1 MTLAPGTFGMLVDA
15 AWRVTLILSA
25 AWLLAA
31 VLRRQAAAVRHAVW
45 ALALLAA
52 LAVPAVGGLVPE
64 WRLPILPSDAVIDGP
79 APASA
84 PSDPLAQA
92 PSLNERARPGDHAAV
107 APSAP
112 APQASGAAARLSPG
126 TARQAIDWL
135 GLIWVTV
142 AAMVIGRYVAS
153 VVSVRWVLRD
163 AEPVD
168 DPRWRDATDIAAA
181 ELGLR
186 ETPRVLASQSV
197 AVPFTAGLFRPVVVV
212 PALAVHHWSDERLRV
227 VLLHELAHVSR
238 RDCLMQA
245 LTQIACAAYWFNP
258 LTWVAAR
265 RLRSE
270 RERACDDLVLAAG
283 LRGSEY
289 AQHLLDIARTANSR
303 RALSAAALAMARPS
317 ELEGRLLAILDSR
330 RAGSLSAT
338 GTSWR
343 GIAVAALGV
352 VVLAS
357 VQPVAREMA
366 QAAPD
371 SVGTDAAVAESAA
384 PATRETVSEQ
394 PAHTPAPTP
403 APTPSPSPAPAPS
416 ATAAVVTREVGA
428 LVHSIATEVA
438 IHAPAVASSIAVS
451 AAEGV
456 AEGIHEAIQEMA
468 GTPQAA
474 KADTAKRAVS
484 PAVINGL
491 TEAMKD
497 PDPDVRKQALQGL
510 TRLGAPIAFETLVA
524 ALKDPDSDIREHAA
538 FALGRMKDVR
548 AVAPLTS
555 ALSDEHAD
563 VREQAVFA
571 LSQMRATEA
580 LPALRKALSD
590 ASPDV
595 REQALMALWQMRD
608 PSSVPAFMQAL
619 KDESED
625 VREQAV
631 FALSQMGDKSAVPA
645 LLAVL
650 ARDESEDVRE
660 QAAFALSQI
669 GDESA
674 VDGLTAALKD
684 KSPDVRRQ
692 AVFALSQIGSGDS
705 TPRASKRPRAAAPV
719 VAPTPAV
726 APKPAPVQA
735 PQAPQ

>member
-1 MTLAPGTFGMLVDA
+1 MTLAPGTWALLVDA

-64 WRLPILPSDAVIDGP
+64 WRLPILPSDTVTAGSSAVQGP
-79 APASA
+79 ARVVTE
-84 PSDPLAQA
+84 A
-92 PSLNERARPGDHAAV
+92 PSLDERAQPGHESAVVSSGDATTSTAATV
-107 APSAP
+107 SA
-112 APQASGAAARLSPG
+112 G

-135 GLIWVTV
+135 GLVWVTV
-142 AAMVIGRYVAS
+142 AAMIIGRYMAS
-153 VVSVRWVLRD
+153 IVSVRWVLRD

-168 DPRWRDATDIAAA
+168 DLRWRDAADIAAA
-181 ELGLR
+181 ELGLA
-186 ETPRVLASQSV
+186 ESPRVLASQSV
-197 AVPFTAGLFRPVVVV
+197 TVPFTAGLFSPVVVV
-212 PALAVHHWSDERLRV
+212 PALAVHHWSEERIRV

-289 AQHLLDIARTANSR
+289 AQHLLDIARSASGGR
-303 RALSAAALAMARPS
+303 VMSAAALAMARPS

-330 RAGSLSAT
+330 RAGTLSPA

-357 VQPVAREMA
+357 VQPVAREIGSAANDAVLAATAA
-366 QAAPD
+366 QAD
-371 SVGTDAAVAESAA
+371 EIA
-384 PATRETVSEQ
+384 PAQHAPTPTPT
-394 PAHTPAPTP
+394 PAPAPAPTP
-403 APTPSPSPAPAPS
+403 APAPAVGGG
-416 ATAAVVTREVGA
+416 AREVGA
-428 LVHSIATEVA
+428 LADSIARHVA
-438 IHAPAVASSIAVS
+438 LTVPEVASSVAVS
-451 AAEGV
+451 AAGGV
-456 AEGIHEAIQEMA
+456 VIGINEALHQMVIAQA
-468 GTPQAA
+468 PQAA
-474 KADTAKRAVS
+474 NEENARRTVS
-484 PAVINGL
+484 PAVIKGL

-497 PDPDVRKQALQGL
+497 SDPDVRKQAMQGL
-510 TRLGAPIAFETLVA
+510 ARLGAPIAFETLVA

-538 FALGRMKDVR
+538 SALGRMKDAR
-548 AVAPLTS
+548 AVAPLTA
-555 ALSDEHAD
+555 ALADEEAD

-580 LPALRKALSD
+580 LPGLRKALSD
-590 ASPDV
+590 PSPDV
-595 REQALMALWQMRD
+595 REQALTALWQMRD
-608 PSSVPAFMQAL
+608 PASVPSFMQAL
-619 KDESED
+619 KDENDD
-625 VREQAV
+625 VREQAA

-645 LLAVL
+645 LLTLL
-650 ARDESEDVRE
+650 AKDESDDVRE

-684 KSPDVRRQ
+684 QSPDVRRQ

-705 TPRASKRPRAAAPV
+705 APRAAKRPKAAPPALAPAPV
-719 VAPTPAV
+719 GL
-726 APKPAPVQA
+726 PKPAPAQA
-735 PQAPQ
+735 PQPPQHR